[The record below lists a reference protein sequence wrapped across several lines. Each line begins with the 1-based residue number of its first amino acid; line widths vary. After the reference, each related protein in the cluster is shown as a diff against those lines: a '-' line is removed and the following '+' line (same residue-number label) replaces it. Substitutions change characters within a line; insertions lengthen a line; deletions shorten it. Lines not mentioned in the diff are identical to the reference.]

1 MKKKKKHSSIPFDLA
16 KGKIAMREEMERK
29 KKGEGK
35 TKTVSEEC
43 YDQGF
48 VKDRLMENNK
58 LAGFSFR

>member
-35 TKTVSEEC
+35 TKTVCQKNVMTRVLSRI
-43 YDQGF
+43 D
-48 VKDRLMENNK
+48 
-58 LAGFSFR
+58 